1 MTVPDLAH
9 QFKAGMRR
17 LGAGVTIVTTFDG
30 KVRAGLT
37 ATAVCSLSAEP
48 PRLLV
53 CVNRQ
58 AWPNPIIA
66 RAKRF
71 SVNVLAAAQKGL
83 ALRFAGATGHQ
94 GEDRFAKGRW
104 SVLATGAPILD
115 GALASF
121 DCELARAIPAGTH
134 TIFIGRVVSVV
145 SRKGGK
151 ALLYADG
158 AFAGLTKGK

>member
-1 MTVPDLAH
+1 MTTPDLAH

-30 KVRAGLT
+30 KARAGLT
-37 ATAVCSLSAEP
+37 ATAVCSLTAEP
-48 PRLLV
+48 PQLLV

-58 AWPNPIIA
+58 VGPNAAIA

-71 SVNVLAAAQKGL
+71 CVNVLAAGQKSL
-83 ALRFAGATGHQ
+83 AMRFAGATGHQ

-104 SVLATGAPILD
+104 GVLATGAPILD

-134 TIFIGRVVSVV
+134 TIFIGRVIAVA
-145 SRKGGK
+145 SRKDGK

-158 AFAGLTKGK
+158 AFAGLSKRK

>member
-1 MTVPDLAH
+1 MTSHDLASD
-9 QFKAGMRR
+9 FKAGMRR

-30 KVRAGLT
+30 KSRAGLT

-48 PRLLV
+48 PQLLV

-58 AWPNPIIA
+58 AWPNAVIA

-71 SVNVLAAAQKGL
+71 CVNVLASGQKGL
-83 ALRFAGATGHQ
+83 AMRFAGATGHQ
-94 GEDRFAKGRW
+94 GEDRFAKGKW
-104 SVLATGAPILD
+104 GVLATGAPILD

-134 TIFIGRVVSVV
+134 TIFVGRVVSVV

-158 AFAGLTKGK
+158 AFAGLSKRK

>member
-1 MTVPDLAH
+1 MTTPDLAH

-17 LGAGVTIVTTFDG
+17 LGAGVTIVTSFDG
-30 KVRAGLT
+30 KRRAGLT

-48 PRLLV
+48 PQLLV
-53 CVNRQ
+53 CVNRR
-58 AWPNPIIA
+58 AVPNAVIA
-66 RAKRF
+66 RAQRF
-71 SVNVLAAAQKGL
+71 CVNVLASGQKSL

-104 SVLATGAPILD
+104 GVLATGAPMLD

-121 DCELARAIPAGTH
+121 DCELARAIRAGTH
-134 TIFIGRVVSVV
+134 TIFIGRVVAVV

-158 AFAGLTKGK
+158 AFAGLTKPK